1 MKTTLILIALLITGP
16 AWGQFWKPADDVT
29 TAVGTP
35 TPGGPVKSY
44 TEAPKVP
51 PPTYSRR
58 PVPAVARDPTP
69 IDLPPERSQALGEVC
84 FGVVK
89 KVFKFFDPYSAKLDE
104 HRLLRMPNRHL
115 AIVIE
120 VNAKNRFGAYIG
132 AQPFY
137 CILDDQTMKLVDA
150 GKGEP

>member
-1 MKTTLILIALLITGP
+1 MKTTLMIMASLFAVP
-16 AWGQFWKPADDVT
+16 AMGQFWKPADPT
-29 TAVGTP
+29 TARSIQP
-35 TPGGPVKSY
+35 SPGESVKSY

-51 PPTYSRR
+51 PPAYSRR

-69 IDLPPERSQALGEVC
+69 IDLPPEKSQALGEVC

-104 HRLLRMPNRHL
+104 QRLLRMPNQNL

-137 CILDDQTMKLVDA
+137 CILDDQTLKLVDA